1 MRSQQFVFI
10 SFVVVNYFQL
20 HFPHTLFL
28 FPFPSA
34 LPDICRPSPFQLMHT
49 PSICPSRPS
58 LFLRLHAPPHTPPIV
73 PRPSP
78 SAPLIAHLSFRDA
91 LIVSPLSSCLPSLH
105 PARVPS
111 TLSPA
116 ALPLAALPLAV
127 APLRYTL
134 SRTHTHR
141 RPFLLPLTL
150 STSPSLIFNPH
161 ARTLLLCR
169 PATLPPSRYTPQ
181 PPFSRPLATPRIP
194 IAILLIKGRDSNLN
208 GSGDLLL

>member
-134 SRTHTHR
+134 SRTHMHR
-141 RPFLLPLTL
+141 RPLLLPLTL
-150 STSPSLIFNPH
+150 SPSLPFAYLQPSC
-161 ARTLLLCR
+161 TY
-169 PATLPPSRYTPQ
+169 PATLPPSHPAPEPLY
-181 PPFSRPLATPRIP
+181 PPAT
-194 IAILLIKGRDSNLN
+194 LLPSPGNPTDSHRDPAY
-208 GSGDLLL
+208 